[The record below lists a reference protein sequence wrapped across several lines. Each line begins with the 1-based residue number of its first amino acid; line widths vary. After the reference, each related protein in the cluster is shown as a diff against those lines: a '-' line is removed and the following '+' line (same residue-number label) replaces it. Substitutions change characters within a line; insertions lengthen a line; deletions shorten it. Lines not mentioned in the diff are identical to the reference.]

1 MKRPITK
8 TEYIVGAFFA
18 LTALLPL
25 ATTEDGYTIDVLPPL
40 ASVVSD
46 GSDLMT
52 DHLAQ
57 RRLINQALEICTRR
71 GVECPDVN
79 DYDALRRFMRGE
91 SAVHEA
97 APETDADAPITI
109 LDLTDTQKGMLRR
122 FQRVRVC
129 PDGLDD
135 LLPGFFNLCS
145 TLLKQTPDTRS
156 TIDRAIPVEFFPTLR
171 PTLEQLIKMRNAN

>member
-46 GSDLMT
+46 GSELMT

-57 RRLINQALEICTRR
+57 RRLINQAMEICERR

-79 DYDALRRFMRGE
+79 DYDALRRFIRGE

-97 APETDADAPITI
+97 ASETGSNVITI
-109 LDLTDTQKGMLRR
+109 LDLTETQKGMLRR

-135 LLPGFFNLCS
+135 VLPGFFNLCS

-156 TIDRAIPVEFFPTLR
+156 TIDRTIPIEFFPTLR
-171 PTLEQLIKMRNAN
+171 PSLDQLIKMRNPN